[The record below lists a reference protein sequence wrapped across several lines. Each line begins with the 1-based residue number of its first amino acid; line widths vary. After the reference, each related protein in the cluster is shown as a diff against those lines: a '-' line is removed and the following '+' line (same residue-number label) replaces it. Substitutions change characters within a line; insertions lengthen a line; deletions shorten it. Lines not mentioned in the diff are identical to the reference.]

1 MRLHLK
7 LVNWRDEMPQVREI
21 ARSLASDGK
30 IEILSK
36 GQPIPSPFELKG
48 LGPIR
53 LRIVA
58 AEEDTQESEK

>member
-1 MRLHLK
+1 
-7 LVNWRDEMPQVREI
+7 MPQVREI

-58 AEEDTQESEK
+58 VEEDTQESEK